1 MGSLL
6 TTARV
11 PPREQFDFW
20 REVVCQR
27 FVPLD
32 TRRQDSGPFLGSLEA
47 TPVGGLVVTDITA
60 DPQQVVRSRQSIKS
74 SDPDVLMACLHLGGA
89 GAVEQDERVARL
101 SPGNLVM
108 FDSTRPYRLLF
119 DSRFRQLVFHFPRQ
133 RLLPRLAAPEA
144 AMAMSVDGRAGVG
157 RIAADFLRS
166 LGEQAGALDDRSAPA
181 IVEQVLGLL
190 ALAFGTPPEPEDAP
204 ASPAHLARLKRL
216 QAYLEEHL
224 SEPELSPADLA
235 AAHHISVRYLHRLFE
250 LSGCS
255 MGDWLREQRLVRCAE
270 SLVEPRQAGRS
281 VSEIAFA
288 WGFNDASHFSRAF
301 KQRFGMSPREY
312 RARARCAGP
321 SGAG

>member
-20 REVVCQR
+20 HEVVCRQ

-32 TRRQDSGPFLGSLEA
+32 TRREESGPFQGCLDA
-47 TPVGGLVVTDITA
+47 TQVGGLVVTDITA
-60 DPQQVVRSRQSIKS
+60 DPQQVVRSRQSIAS
-74 SDPDVLMACLHLGGA
+74 SDPDLIMACLHLEGM
-89 GAVEQDERVARL
+89 GAVEQDERLAWL
-101 SPGNLVM
+101 SPGDLVM

-133 RLLPRLAAPEA
+133 RLLPRLVAPRA
-144 AMAMSVDGRAGVG
+144 AMAVSVNGRAGVG
-157 RIAADFLRS
+157 RLAADFLRS
-166 LGEQAGALDDRSAPA
+166 LGEQAGALDVRSAPT

-190 ALAFGTPPEPEDAP
+190 ALAFGTPSEPEDEP
-204 ASPAHLARLKRL
+204 ASPAHLARLRRL

-255 MGDWLREQRLVRCAE
+255 MGDWLRERRLVRCAE
-270 SLVEPRQAGRS
+270 ALRDTRQAGRS

-312 RARARCAGP
+312 RSRACSAG
-321 SGAG
+321 STETG